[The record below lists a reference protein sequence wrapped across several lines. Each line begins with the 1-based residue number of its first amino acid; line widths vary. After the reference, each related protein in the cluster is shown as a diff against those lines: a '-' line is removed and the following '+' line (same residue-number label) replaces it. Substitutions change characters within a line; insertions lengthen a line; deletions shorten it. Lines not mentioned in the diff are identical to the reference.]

1 MLDLFDD
8 VLDYDATAKRVDY
21 YLSIVVTKLLRI
33 ANESPAALKSP
44 SMDGMPRSPHYENVN
59 ETKMQKYIDA
69 KTEINAVGMVIM
81 RCSSMA
87 QTILTKLYINHLPN
101 VIVCDTIGYSRS
113 QFAHLKK
120 EALNEFADRFEC
132 VRGGRDLHVYDE

>member
-21 YLSIVVTKLLRI
+21 YLSIMVTKLLRI
-33 ANESPAALKSP
+33 ANESPAALKPP
-44 SMDGMPRSPHYENVN
+44 SMDGMPKSPHYE
-59 ETKMQKYIDA
+59 
-69 KTEINAVGMVIM
+69 
-81 RCSSMA
+81 
-87 QTILTKLYINHLPN
+87 N

-132 VRGGRDLHVYDE
+132 VKGGRDLHVYDE

>member
-1 MLDLFDD
+1 MLDLLDK
-8 VLDYDATAKRVDY
+8 LDYDATAKRVDY
-21 YLSIVVTKLLRI
+21 YLTVVVMRLLRI

-44 SMDGMPRSPHYENVN
+44 NMDGMPRSPHYENVN

-101 VIVCDTIGYSRS
+101 VIVYESIGYSRS

-132 VRGGRDLHVYDE
+132 VKGGRDLHVFRKD

>member
-1 MLDLFDD
+1 MLDLLDK
-8 VLDYDATAKRVDY
+8 LDYDATAKRVDY
-21 YLSIVVTKLLRI
+21 YLTVIVARLLRI

-44 SMDGMPRSPHYENVN
+44 NMDGMPRCPHYEGVS

-101 VIVCDTIGYSRS
+101 VVVCDTIGYSHS

-132 VRGGRDLHVYDE
+132 VKGGRDLHVYDE